1 MGISD
6 EQIRQMVSIQN
17 GNFTAMMDSGVLK
30 QLGFEREQQVLEG
43 VFKLAA
49 KKDMQFNLLQ
59 AAATAMSAH
68 DLYQDRM
75 ANANSLTDQADALTA
90 LVNVGLTESGSG
102 LSQDQIKAITLMMDL
117 MSGQKQANE
126 IGLDDYR
133 SILVQQGLNEE
144 QIEQIGLLQK
154 LSGGDFNYDT
164 LEQAGVFEQLGLNGD
179 QLQKLQIAYNLMDEP
194 LSFQKIAESGLI
206 DGSPIMQDGSMDLL
220 IALENDSL
228 GSTDSMA
235 QMAAMLGMTEEQIT
249 QIQAL
254 VNTDGSKGITTE
266 QLQELAAISGFEISP
281 E

>member
-1 MGISD
+1 
-6 EQIRQMVSIQN
+6 MVSIQN

-75 ANANSLTDQADALTA
+75 ANADSLTDQADALTA

-154 LSGGDFNYDT
+154 LSGGNFNYDT

-206 DGSPIMQDGSMDLL
+206 DSSPIMQDGSMDLL

>member
-1 MGISD
+1 LQELNLTKDQILAFTEVAAISNGEYDSKLNETDLAIKFGINVAEIEILTEARILEETLDLSNLEGTQLAKVMGISD

-117 MSGQKQANE
+117 MSGQK
-126 IGLDDYR
+126 
-133 SILVQQGLNEE
+133 
-144 QIEQIGLLQK
+144 
-154 LSGGDFNYDT
+154 
-164 LEQAGVFEQLGLNGD
+164 
-179 QLQKLQIAYNLMDEP
+179 
-194 LSFQKIAESGLI
+194 
-206 DGSPIMQDGSMDLL
+206 
-220 IALENDSL
+220 
-228 GSTDSMA
+228 
-235 QMAAMLGMTEEQIT
+235 
-249 QIQAL
+249 
-254 VNTDGSKGITTE
+254 
-266 QLQELAAISGFEISP
+266 
-281 E
+281 